1 MSIEKLKQLLEQ
13 GLITQDEFDA
23 LAQGIE
29 PAAEPEQPEEPENEG
44 GNDDDAEQRYQSRL
58 DRAMAKER
66 KEKAD
71 LKKQLQKLQR
81 KMMTEDEAK
90 QAELDQQQKE
100 IEEQRKELTLEK
112 NKMYAVKAMKKANMS
127 DTDET
132 MSLIEKLV
140 VSCEDE
146 TDIDDAIALLKAW
159 HDKAVTAEV
168 NKRFK
173 ENGYTTKK
181 GENLNGGVNPYS
193 KEQFNL
199 TQQMQIES
207 TNPELAAQLKAAV
220 GIK

>member
-23 LAQGIE
+23 LAQSIE
-29 PAAEPEQPEEPENEG
+29 PATEPEQTEEPENEG

-100 IEEQRKELTLEK
+100 IEEQRKELMLEK

-173 ENGYTTKK
+173 ENGYTPKK

-207 TNPELAAQLKAAV
+207 TNPELAAQLKAAA